1 MLPKRGGTPLAQAR
15 KLAIEKAAEEKNIIT
30 KARRA
35 PRNVRDQGGF
45 GSCAAHAFAGAVTA
59 ALRNKYGIEVD
70 EDAIVNPLLASC
82 KGAWDGMHV
91 DKLARKW
98 NADASMLPDI
108 DKKKRI
114 VFTVELERY
123 DTLSDAY
130 KAFDDVRGFVAVI
143 KTAKRGHKTHA
154 VTLESR
160 WPGSET
166 DLHGKNSWGA
176 DKPILRIASTN
187 FEHALMIS
195 PKITEITDWKV
206 LPLRDVPP
214 AATDS
219 QYC

>member
-1 MLPKRGGTPLAQAR
+1 MPKRRGTPLAQAR
-15 KLAIEKAAEEKNIIT
+15 KLAIEKTAEETNIIT
-30 KARRA
+30 KARG

-82 KGAWDGMHV
+82 KGAWDGIDV
-91 DKLARKW
+91 DELARKW

-130 KAFDDVRGFVAVI
+130 EAFDDVRGFVAVI

-166 DLHGKNSWGA
+166 DLHGKNSWGT

-219 QYC
+219 RYC